1 MKVEKNSRSYWLN
14 RFNKFFSLGT
24 GVILLGILSF
34 FSKKDLIEVAIPVI
48 CGIPIIVYALF
59 CRKRANNLE

>member
-1 MKVEKNSRSYWLN
+1 MKVEKNSRAYWLN

>member
-1 MKVEKNSRSYWLN
+1 MKVEKNSRAYWLN

-48 CGIPIIVYALF
+48 
-59 CRKRANNLE
+59 

>member
-1 MKVEKNSRSYWLN
+1 MKVEKNSRAYWLN

-48 CGIPIIVYALF
+48 CGITIIVYALF

>member
-1 MKVEKNSRSYWLN
+1 MKVEKNSRAYWLN

-24 GVILLGILSF
+24 GVILLGILGF

>member
-1 MKVEKNSRSYWLN
+1 MKVEKNSRAYWLN

-59 CRKRANNLE
+59 CRERANNLE